1 MMPTK
6 RDAVTKRRAI
16 KRRAARSRGQG
27 SEHRDEHRGWRFPI
41 GTALAAALAA
51 IVMCGQ
57 AWAQCKTRAEP
68 YPAWP
73 EPTIVSTL
81 SVAQAKQIVAERTAP
96 QTQWSGPTSGPKA
109 TTDPVTI
116 AWVADQS
123 YSTYTGW
130 GNGVHAAADA
140 LGWKF
145 LAFNTRGTVSGQ
157 LAALDQALAARV
169 TAIITPADANAL
181 QKPIQEAVKQCVP
194 VVGIHATAF
203 PGPAPALGLYDNIA
217 SSAAEIGE
225 SQAAYVIAMSNGTAR
240 DIHMVD
246 NSFAIARF
254 KARAAT
260 DPIKNCAGC
269 KFLAMVNVPI
279 SDLAQRV
286 GPATSGLLARFGDSW
301 WMTTCCDDYYPYVA
315 ATLRAAGVPTDKV
328 QLVGADAPPAT
339 YELIRK
345 GEYEVASVPEPST
358 LFGYEAVDAIVHAM
372 AGLPP
377 AHWVQPTYI
386 RTKANI
392 DQEGGKDNAFVPSN
406 NFSCHYLNI
415 WKGMN
420 NPC

>member
-1 MMPTK
+1 MI
-6 RDAVTKRRAI
+6 RDPRPRLLNTGGEC
-16 KRRAARSRGQG
+16 RGLRYCLG
-27 SEHRDEHRGWRFPI
+27 VVVA
-41 GTALAAALAA
+41 TAA
-51 IVMCGQ
+51 ILACGH
-57 AWAQCKTRAEP
+57 AWAQCKIRSEP

-73 EPTIVSTL
+73 EPKIVSTL
-81 SVAQAKQIVAERTAP
+81 SVAQAKQIVAERTGQ
-96 QTQWSGPTSGPKA
+96 QTKWLGPISGPKA
-109 TTDPVTI
+109 TTEPVTI

-130 GNGVHAAADA
+130 GNGVSAAAKA

-145 LAFNTRGTVSGQ
+145 QAFNTRGTVSGQ
-157 LAALDQALAARV
+157 LAALDQALAAHV
-169 TAIITPADANAL
+169 TAIITPADAHAL
-181 QKPIQEAVKQCVP
+181 QKPIQEAVKQCIP

-203 PGPAPALGLYDNIA
+203 PGPAPDLGLYDNIA

-225 SQAAYVIAMSNGTAR
+225 SQAAYAIAMSDGTAH

-260 DPIKNCAGC
+260 EPIINCKGC
-269 KFLAMVNVPI
+269 KFLGMVNVPI
-279 SDLAQRV
+279 NDLAQRV
-286 GPATSGLLARFGDSW
+286 GPTTSGLLARYGSKW

-315 ATLRAAGVPTDKV
+315 ATLRAAGIPYGNVK
-328 QLVGADAPPAT
+328 LVGADAPPSA

-372 AGLPP
+372 AGEPP
-377 AHWVQPTYI
+377 AKWVQPTYI
-386 RTKANI
+386 RTKENV
-392 DQEGGKDNAFVPSN
+392 DQEGGKNNEFVPSN
-406 NFSCHYLNI
+406 NFACHYLNI
-415 WKGMN
+415 WKGTN

>member
-1 MMPTK
+1 MIRGSRLP
-6 RDAVTKRRAI
+6 R
-16 KRRAARSRGQG
+16 RSRRGEG
-27 SEHRDEHRGWRFPI
+27 RGWRCRVA
-41 GTALAAALAA
+41 TAVATVAM
-51 IVMCGQ
+51 VVCGH
-57 AWAQCKTRAEP
+57 AWAQCTTRSNP

-73 EPTIVSTL
+73 EPAIASTL
-81 SVAQAKQIVAERTAP
+81 SVAQAKQIVSERTAP
-96 QTQWSGPTSGPKA
+96 QTKWLGPTSGPKA
-109 TTDPVTI
+109 TTQPATI

-130 GNGVHAAADA
+130 GNGVRDAAKA

-157 LAALDQALAARV
+157 LAALDQALAAHV
-169 TAIITPADANAL
+169 TAIITPADAHAL
-181 QKPIQEAVKQCVP
+181 QKPIQEAVKQCIP

-203 PGPAPALGLYDNIA
+203 PGPSPELGLYDNIA

-225 SQAAYVIAMSNGTAR
+225 SQAAYVIAMSDGKGR

-260 DPIKNCAGC
+260 EPIKNCKGC
-269 KFLAMVNVPI
+269 KFLAMENVPI

-315 ATLRAAGVPTDKV
+315 ATLRAAGVSPDKV
-328 QLVGADAPPAT
+328 KLVGADAPPAT
-339 YELIRK
+339 YNLIRK
-345 GEYEVASVPEPST
+345 GEYEVATVPEPST

-372 AGLPP
+372 SGQAP
-377 AHWVQPTYI
+377 AKWVQPTYI

-392 DQEGGKDNAFVPSN
+392 DQEGGKKNEFVPSN
-406 NFSCHYLNI
+406 NFACHYLNI
-415 WKGMN
+415 WKSTQ

>member
-1 MMPTK
+1 MI
-6 RDAVTKRRAI
+6 RDPRPRLQDKGGERR
-16 KRRAARSRGQG
+16 R
-27 SEHRDEHRGWRFPI
+27 WRYCA
-41 GTALAAALAA
+41 GVVVATVAMLA
-51 IVMCGQ
+51 CGH
-57 AWAQCKTRAEP
+57 AWAQCKTRSEP

-81 SVAQAKQIVAERTAP
+81 SVAQAKQIVAERTGQ
-96 QTQWSGPTSGPKA
+96 QTKWLGPTSGPKA
-109 TTDPVTI
+109 TTEPVTI

-130 GNGVHAAADA
+130 GNGVSAAAKA

-145 LAFNTRGTVSGQ
+145 LAFNTRGNVSGQ
-157 LAALDQALAARV
+157 LAALDQALAAHV
-169 TAIITPADANAL
+169 TAIITPADAHAL
-181 QKPIQEAVKQCVP
+181 QKPIQEAVKQCIP

-203 PGPAPALGLYDNIA
+203 PGPAPDLGLYDNIA

-225 SQAAYVIAMSNGTAR
+225 SQAAYVIAMSDGTAH

-260 DPIKNCAGC
+260 EPITNCKGC
-269 KFLAMVNVPI
+269 KFLEMVNVPI
-279 SDLAQRV
+279 NDLAQRV
-286 GPATSGLLARFGDSW
+286 GPTTSGLLARYGSNW

-315 ATLRAAGVPTDKV
+315 ATLRAAGIPFGNVK
-328 QLVGADAPPAT
+328 LVGADAPPSA

-372 AGLPP
+372 AGEPP
-377 AHWVQPTYI
+377 AKWVQPTYI
-386 RTKANI
+386 RTKENVN
-392 DQEGGKDNAFVPSN
+392 QEGGKSNEFVPSN
-406 NFSCHYLNI
+406 NFACHYLNI
-415 WKGMN
+415 WKGTN